1 MISGCE
7 VKREAGVELPDCR
20 PLSLNSNLKKASKAN
35 FRQNRESRIHNSFQ
49 LQPFNSILSSF
60 SQIFL
65 LLHSEPQFIQTK
77 SLSLISKLSWENFG
91 GKFLVGTFLWE
102 KFGWSPT
109 LLWVFPSSSPSHSFS
124 SSSSLSFLPPL
135 RICYNCNGQLN
146 GNMKIELA
154 RILNEFSI

>member
-1 MISGCE
+1 MRGKERGGGRIT
-7 VKREAGVELPDCR
+7 RLP
-20 PLSLNSNLKKASKAN
+20 PSLSSTPTSKKPQKPILDKIANLEFIILFN
-35 FRQNRESRIHNSFQ
+35 YNLLTQFYHQFRNYFFFFTVNRNSFR
-49 LQPFNSILSSF
+49 LNFKISF
-60 SQIFL
+60 
-65 LLHSEPQFIQTK
+65 
-77 SLSLISKLSWENFG
+77 WNFG

-154 RILNEFSI
+154 RILNKFSIWN